1 MKTELV
7 ATLALELLTQAVKL
21 MQRHNAA
28 VAAGNAD
35 VPDAEIRTDLDV
47 AIAKLDSLNQSPDSG

>member
-7 ATLALELLTQAVKL
+7 ATLALELMTQAVKL

-28 VAAGNAD
+28 QAAGEPE
-35 VPDAEIRTDLDV
+35 VPDEVIRNELDT
-47 AIAKLDSLNQSPDSG
+47 AIVKLDHLNTI